1 MGGFKTKEELIKIRG
16 LENSLPMEVYL
27 AVLTNIC
34 TTLISLVV
42 LSEHKGWAAEPEWMA
57 IIRF

>member
-16 LENSLPMEVYL
+16 LENSLPMEMYL
-27 AVLTNIC
+27 AVLTNIS

-42 LSEHKGWAAEPEWMA
+42 LSESKGWAAEPKWMA